1 MKDELSFDASRTLE
15 NRARD
20 CRSETLRR
28 LAAAIAARIRA
39 PAVGAARA
47 PAGRIAAC

>member
-1 MKDELSFDASRTLE
+1 MKRDLSLDSSDTLE

-39 PAVGAARA
+39 LVPGAPRT
-47 PAGRIAAC
+47 PAGRITAC